1 MMSSNEKIMMTQPI
15 SATPATEGLPGEGLD
30 EGPASRPRKGF
41 VPRGLS
47 AFGSVG
53 P

>member
-1 MMSSNEKIMMTQPI
+1 MTTQPI

-30 EGPASRPRKGF
+30 KGPADPDKEQPRKSF
-41 VPRGLS
+41 VPRGLN
-47 AFGSVG
+47 APGSVE